1 MDETRFHDLMI
12 ADELCPFKEHHDLV
26 TKIGSKRV
34 MASVRGSSSFDTR
47 ILSDA
52 FKDG

>member
-1 MDETRFHDLMI
+1 MPVQED
-12 ADELCPFKEHHDLV
+12 HDLV